1 MPRGLTQRY
10 FTLQSTFGGYRP
22 AISDGWRKITH
33 KNSHVGE
40 LSAFCYK
47 RGQQKYCRD
56 HVQYVLVSKDRRK
69 QLADVPPSAKL
80 VYKTLEYENE
90 LTQSQ
95 LAEETLLSPRTVR
108 SALKELMDRN
118 IVEEEMYFA
127 DARKRLY
134 SITTPD
140 EVSDSTE

>member
-1 MPRGLTQRY
+1 M
-10 FTLQSTFGGYRP
+10 GG
-22 AISDGWRKITH
+22 AKSH
-33 KNSHVGE
+33 KNSYIGKF
-40 LSAFCYK
+40 SDICYK

-69 QLADVPPSAKL
+69 HLADVPPSAKL

-108 SALKELMDRN
+108 SALKVLLEKN
-118 IVEEEMYFA
+118 VVEEEIYFA

-140 EVSDSTE
+140 GVSDSTE